1 MPLLQLAPPL
11 LTHVLLDGKLAR
23 PVDRA
28 HGLRPRGVHVDRATI
43 EITSRYVEI
52 GVEGVMD
59 IVGGA
64 VGANLKLPMAL
75 HVVSVVEQ
83 PRYVPM
89 GLEKLD

>member
-1 MPLLQLAPPL
+1 M
-11 LTHVLLDGKLAR
+11 LLDDKFAR

-75 HVVSVVEQ
+75 HVVSVVLPMALHVVSVVEQ
-83 PRYVPM
+83 PHFVPM
-89 GLEKLD
+89 GLEMLD